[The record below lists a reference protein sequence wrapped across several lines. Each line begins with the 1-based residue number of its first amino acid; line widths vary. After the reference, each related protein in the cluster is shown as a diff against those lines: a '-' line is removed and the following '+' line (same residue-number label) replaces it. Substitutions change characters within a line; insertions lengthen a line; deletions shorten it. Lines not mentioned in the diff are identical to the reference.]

1 MVRPLERREAPVASA
16 VNPDIEARLR
26 RIETK
31 LDSIIEAINEPIEG
45 EDEDEDE
52 EIEEVVEKVKEVKK
66 AKETKDAKKT
76 KETKEPKAA
85 KAKKAPKKTPDI
97 AFE

>member
-1 MVRPLERREAPVASA
+1 MVRPLERREVPVAA
-16 VNPDIEARLR
+16 GVNPDIEARLR

-52 EIEEVVEKVKEVKK
+52 EIEEVIEEVKEVKK
-66 AKETKDAKKT
+66 AKETKEAKKPA
-76 KETKEPKAA
+76 KEPKVA